1 MSAMKNIWMKRS
13 NALLALVSVLG
24 IVVVLNVFA
33 GQWFLRAD
41 LSENHLNSLSPY
53 SLEAMQALT
62 KADGGG
68 ELVVRLYASPD
79 LPDKVK
85 EFSGDMDIRGIGQKM
100 EDLLEEYRAR
110 SDGKMT
116 VEAVR
121 EDVVK
126 KAEEAGLEPF
136 VGEKTELKESEKGGF
151 EMKQFVFGLTLHYR
165 GVIEV
170 IPKPLMP
177 GMWEYQITKAI
188 LRLQDRVD
196 EQRRLAQLFK
206 AADDTM
212 EYLKG
217 CNEQITAYAAQKE
230 GEKEKV
236 TGIEGL
242 LQPIENMEQ
251 ESEALHKNRD
261 LVRGACEGVTSRY
274 QELQGRWAGQYKRF
288 DDFLHGNT
296 FGDKMKGG
304 LEGYAYAADK
314 LLTAL
319 ADNEVK
325 VKEIAQWKDSLVNVK
340 KDLDQFVVELKK
352 SAGQKALG
360 FVCGHEEFCPLPSEK
375 LVFDPAKMETLKGQ
389 NQQLAGFLDFLARM
403 EQQINQMLV
412 SVEEQL
418 FRRQDF
424 LTLRVDAAKP
434 VPENV
439 AALVVYAPRK
449 DLSDLELY
457 NIDQFLMKGGTV
469 IAFVPRYDV
478 NLGLYTKESFMQA
491 KGEQG
496 QPDDYGIYPVK
507 SNFRTMVESWGV
519 TVDGALVLDAKNHG
533 EVTLPHTVRK
543 GGLEFRGRKE
553 FPYPLFVYAADMD
566 PESVVVRSMSGITL
580 PYASPLTAVGSD
592 KLKITSLVKSS
603 ADSVAFKA
611 PEGGVS
617 MEGQGAKTPALPL
630 APDRMLSQAAS
641 MPKDGPHT
649 LVALAEGEFLSYFKG
664 KAAPE
669 GADEASKTGKKDG
682 GKGRLLVVGTDLG
695 LRMPQ
700 PEWVF
705 AGINLDDFKPGPEMM
720 MPRLNIE
727 NWQVRISQVSAA
739 LQKDGFPFLMNLLD
753 WGVQRSALADIR
765 AKQNPNRRIEAVEEG
780 GTRTL
785 VHLLWIG
792 GLPLLFLAFGL
803 GYRQLRRVRRQVL
816 KARFSRKVSG
826 GNNE

>member
-33 GQWFLRAD
+33 GQWFWRAD
-41 LSENHLNSLSPY
+41 LSDNHLNSLSPY
-53 SLEAMQALT
+53 SLEALNTLT

-68 ELVVRLYASPD
+68 DLVVRFYASPD

-85 EFSGDMDIRGIGQKM
+85 DFAGDTDIRGIGQKM
-100 EDLLEEYRAR
+100 EDLLEEFRAR
-110 SDGKMT
+110 SEGRMA
-116 VEAVR
+116 VEVVR

-151 EMKQFVFGLTLHYR
+151 EMKQFVFGLTLQYR
-165 GVIEV
+165 GVLEV

-177 GMWEYQITKAI
+177 GLWEYQITKAI
-188 LRLQDRVD
+188 LRLQDRVE

-206 AADDTM
+206 SADDTL

-217 CNEQITAYAAQKE
+217 CNDQITAYAAGKD
-230 GEKEKV
+230 GEKEKLS
-236 TGIEGL
+236 GIEGL

-261 LVRGACEGVTSRY
+261 MVRGACEAVSSRY
-274 QELQGRWAGQYKRF
+274 QDLQARWAGQSKRF

-304 LEGYAYAADK
+304 LEGYAYAADR
-314 LLTAL
+314 LLAAL

-325 VKEIAQWKDSLVNVK
+325 VKEIAQWKDTLVNVK

-360 FVCGHEEFCPLPSEK
+360 FVCGHQEFCPIPSEK
-375 LVFDPAKMETLKGQ
+375 LIFDAEKLETLRGQ
-389 NQQLAGFLDFLARM
+389 NQQLAGFLEFLARM

-412 SVEEQL
+412 SIEEQL

-424 LTLRVDAAKP
+424 LTLRVDAAKTI
-434 VPENV
+434 PENV
-439 AALVVYAPRK
+439 EALVVYAPRK
-449 DLSDLELY
+449 DLSDLELF

-469 IAFVPRYDV
+469 IAFVPRYEV
-478 NLGLYTKESFMQA
+478 NLGLYTKDSYMQSQGE
-491 KGEQG
+491 KGL
-496 QPDDYGIYPVK
+496 PDDYGIYPVK
-507 SNFRTMVESWGV
+507 TNFRTMVESWGV
-519 TVDGALVLDAKNHG
+519 TVDGALVLDSKNHG
-533 EVTLPHTVRK
+533 EITLPHTVRK

-553 FPYPLFVYAADMD
+553 FPFPLFVYAADMD
-566 PESVVVRSMSGITL
+566 QESVLVRSMSGLTI
-580 PYASPLTAVGSD
+580 PYASPLTVAGSD
-592 KLKITSLVKSS
+592 KLKISSLVKSS
-603 ADSVAFKA
+603 ADSVAFKN
-611 PEGGVS
+611 PEGGVA
-617 MEGQGAKTPALPL
+617 MEGQGAKTSALPL
-630 APDRMLSQAAS
+630 APDRMLSQAAG
-641 MPKDGPHT
+641 MTKDGPHT
-649 LVALAEGEFLSYFKG
+649 LVALAEGDFVSYFKG

-669 GADEASKTGKKDG
+669 GVEEAAKTAKAEG
-682 GKGRLLVVGTDLG
+682 GKGRLLVLGTDLG
-695 LRMPQ
+695 LRLPQ
-700 PEWVF
+700 PEWIF
-705 AGINLDDFKPGPEMM
+705 ADINLDNFQPGPEMM

-727 NWQVRISQVSAA
+727 NWQVRISQSSTV

-765 AKQNPNRRIEAVEEG
+765 AKQNPNRRIEAVEDG

-785 VHLLWIG
+785 LHLLWIG
-792 GLPLLFLAFGL
+792 GLPLLFLLLGL
-803 GYRQLRRVRRQVL
+803 GYRQLRKARRQGL
-816 KARFSRKVSG
+816 KARFSRKPQG